1 MSCATHRLEGGLALE
16 GRIYD
21 SNGQLVD
28 TMRNF

>member
-21 SNGQLVD
+21 STGQLID